1 MKRALSSPV
10 RKLLN
15 ALVPSAGLRKGE
27 LSTIV
32 CPSPMPKH
40 IPVIYGINIRQPMG
54 CETRDEFFNLLRSKK
69 LESFAS
75 EFCNTRESMDY
86 VIRTTMEINIR
97 HYDFIGN
104 DVTLHPYF
112 VHNIF
117 RDIFG
122 IEKLYDYEILPETK
136 ITVSDLVEANRLIGN
151 FKFIMAAS
159 EIKLDYQV
167 KKTVAVKHGRTIIAV
182 ELITPDNLDM

>member
-1 MKRALSSPV
+1 MKRALSAPV

-27 LSTIV
+27 LVTIV

-40 IPVIYGINIRQPMG
+40 IPVIYGLNIGQPIEM
-54 CETRDEFFNLLRSKK
+54 
-69 LESFAS
+69 
-75 EFCNTRESMDY
+75 
-86 VIRTTMEINIR
+86 NIH

-104 DVTLHPYF
+104 YTILHPYF

-151 FKFIMAAS
+151 FKFIMATS

-182 ELITPDNLDM
+182 ELITPNNLDM

>member
-1 MKRALSSPV
+1 MKRALSAPV
-10 RKLLN
+10 MKLLDV
-15 ALVPSAGLRKGE
+15 LVPSAGLRKGE

-40 IPVIYGINIRQPMG
+40 IPVIYGLNIGQPIEM
-54 CETRDEFFNLLRSKK
+54 
-69 LESFAS
+69 
-75 EFCNTRESMDY
+75 
-86 VIRTTMEINIR
+86 NIH

-104 DVTLHPYF
+104 DTILHPYF

-167 KKTVAVKHGRTIIAV
+167 KKTVAVKHGRTTIAV